1 MTVVIRRHGRCA
13 FTVDAHAIAAE
24 HLSAAGASGSGVPWF
39 RALRHYVWPGTML
52 RRLPVWLNSRFPW
65 YSFARQGRARM
76 GRNHLAGSHG
86 DDANAVLAAADYN
99 FRSLLE
105 WVALLLSLILAA
117 INAANGHERRLKL
130 A

>member
-1 MTVVIRRHGRCA
+1 
-13 FTVDAHAIAAE
+13 
-24 HLSAAGASGSGVPWF
+24 
-39 RALRHYVWPGTML
+39 
-52 RRLPVWLNSRFPW
+52 
-65 YSFARQGRARM
+65 M

>member
-1 MTVVIRRHGRCA
+1 MTVVIRRRGRCA

-24 HLSAAGASGSGVPWF
+24 HLSAAGASSGFHGSGLCGTTCGQVQCCVGFLYGSITVF
-39 RALRHYVWPGTML
+39 RGIVSHAKAEH
-52 RRLPVWLNSRFPW
+52 
-65 YSFARQGRARM
+65 RM